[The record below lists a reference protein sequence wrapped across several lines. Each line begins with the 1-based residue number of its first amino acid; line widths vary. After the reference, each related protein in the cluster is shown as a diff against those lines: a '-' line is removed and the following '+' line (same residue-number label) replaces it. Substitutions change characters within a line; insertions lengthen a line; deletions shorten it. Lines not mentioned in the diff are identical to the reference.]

1 MQETTKDSVINRN
14 LIKSSL
20 KIFAKVMFC
29 VMVGFFFFV
38 TSMFYLAPKIN
49 AKMFNFF
56 GLTKAEESCYIQAYK
71 NSEKTSD
78 LYNLVLFEQEH
89 SNTEKELYYI
99 NVLLSKNDYSDFCLK
114 LNSSAIAKTEKNMY
128 VYVGDVNAYLVNRKL
143 KCMYQLNSKVTH
155 ENRSKL
161 VVSFVRSCLA
171 GENLTELSFS
181 TYVSLVLQDETLT
194 SQQKVSEFETF
205 ENLISTEETVSTRKL
220 LTDREGA
227 LINKYINE
235 KSESSKILFANA
247 LVKFYKAEYNY
258 FKTLGET
265 ENNLQMIEDKYQ
277 IMLDAYNKLIKK

>member
-1 MQETTKDSVINRN
+1 MQETTKDSVINKN

-56 GLTKAEESCYIQAYK
+56 GLTKAEESCYVQAYK
-71 NSEKTSD
+71 NSGKTSD

-143 KCMYQLNSKVTH
+143 KCMYQLNSKVTY